1 MGTPIGSKSL
11 QFLVTTDIL
20 WVSAVAAISASR
32 SERGSGTCNSAQR
45 MATSMSTFSILP
57 EKAGITFFINH
68 SCKILSQIPALYG
81 ENTHSDFQNGNNGQI
96 HALRFSISGPLDDTR
111 FSPVSLSQFRNNVGI
126 NKIHHDKST
135 FANKVFCK
143 GVGSKSI
150 SALSGHPNMSAILR
164 CVAVI
169 F

>member
-1 MGTPIGSKSL
+1 M
-11 QFLVTTDIL
+11 QFRATHGNIHVH
-20 WVSAVAAISASR
+20 VQYSSR
-32 SERGSGTCNSAQR
+32 EGGNNLFYKPFLKNIA
-45 MATSMSTFSILP
+45 
-57 EKAGITFFINH
+57 
-68 SCKILSQIPALYG
+68 LSQIPALYG

-96 HALRFSISGPLDDTR
+96 HALRLYISGPFDDTR

>member
-45 MATSMSTFSILP
+45 MATSMSREGGNNLFYKPFLQNI
-57 EKAGITFFINH
+57 A
-68 SCKILSQIPALYG
+68 LSQIPALYG